1 MDPMSVLHYMLS
13 RKIIKRYDV
22 GYWNPAEL
30 INFE

>member
-22 GYWNPAEL
+22 EYWNPAEL